1 MTSEPITFTRIQ
13 ASEILCPILDKPC
26 VADRC
31 AAFRWTSM
39 TDYESKDPVGQCGLS
54 QDSRS

>member
-1 MTSEPITFTRIQ
+1 MTSEPLTYTRAQ
-13 ASEILCPILDKPC
+13 ASEVLCPTRDKPC

-39 TDYESKDPVGQCGLS
+39 KDHENKAPLGQCGLS
-54 QDSRS
+54 TESC